1 MALET
6 IGYGMKNMRRL
17 RLPLQTALAISPIYL
32 LLNLSLYAQE
42 FDRGALL
49 KVYVL
54 YLLTLQL

>member
-1 MALET
+1 
-6 IGYGMKNMRRL
+6 MKNMRRL

-32 LLNLSLYAQE
+32 LLNLSLYARE